1 MNFDAIPTLGSV
13 RERLGFFACKTEAGE
28 LNDTLNN
35 AYKLIADL
43 EDKVSYWQE
52 AYKHCLH
59 VKGSCSCQGRAEK
72 LWCQRCK
79 YITKYEQQTGNKCR

>member
-1 MNFDAIPTLGSV
+1 MDAG
-13 RERLGFFACKTEAGE
+13 TEKDMIEDLMAE
-28 LNDTLNN
+28 LAT
-35 AYKLIADL
+35 AHAKIA
-43 EDKVSYWQE
+43 YWQG

-79 YITKYEQQTGNKCR
+79 YITKYEQETGNKCR